1 MASGAGAIDR
11 PVLPLSPGRGE
22 GRAGRRAAAR
32 PGGSTD
38 FPPALSGPAAP
49 QRRNARARRLWQI
62 LAREAVGAWL
72 GPVLLAAA
80 LSALHL
86 AGAFTLADGL
96 LFDAVTTRERGLS
109 PRVVLIEQSPQG
121 AARQA
126 VLERR
131 LAQLGVR
138 RIGYLTPR
146 ATSDASL
153 PSAARRPA
161 GPTVIHAFGARP
173 IPASDKWQL
182 AGTAPFGAEAAA
194 RIAPLSEY
202 GIYRGHRSAIPGRA
216 GAIPTFEAMLAG
228 RKAGPGDFLI
238 RMPRGQNIPT
248 FGADQLIGGQLR
260 RGELSGLVAIVASP
274 DALVP
279 RYTTPLTPGG
289 QGMSEARL
297 RAFAVQNLVTGH
309 EVRRSSP
316 WEAGLLLLI
325 AALVPALGYSRV
337 DPKRFAVAL
346 PLMASVLVLAGGLA
360 AVQLANKLPPVT
372 ALLLVPWIVTYQ
384 RVLLREAK
392 QDRRLESAAA
402 RAMQHSFVRSALRE
416 GARLPEY
423 LGTASRIA
431 GIGQSLLIE
440 QLPGGRIAELHAQSA
455 SLGDLDAD
463 PRSLAHAFDRL
474 RGSSLSIAAQQFVP
488 GWGCAA
494 RMSWLGTAKGDLFWI
509 HGVPQTQFLRKSQR
523 LVRAMT
529 TSFRELFRWRA
540 DLNARARHD
549 ERHAP
554 IDDRV
559 ASAIALISRESEQV
573 HHGIDALDT
582 AVAIFHLIGSPL
594 HANARM
600 REIFRAA
607 GLGMGEADLPLALL
621 YLTGLDEAQIDAAI
635 QNLLLNG
642 GKMRIPMR
650 DLDHSERMIRLA
662 VPERLGKREGR
673 VLVIEAIDVAS
684 LNRAA
689 DLRQAVATYI
699 DAQLRNDLEAILL
712 GADLAMDPRIKG
724 EQIKPLVGRI
734 AEIARRGTGR
744 LDEVTGLT
752 RASNSQ
758 SAEACYPLDARRL
771 VLDARNQVAEF
782 AQDLA
787 VGIDADIPGI
797 SGFTMAEPRALGEM
811 LGAMLRV
818 VLADTPRGEA
828 VVLRL
833 EELEGRTRIRIA
845 GGFGMAFE
853 RLVDLL
859 SGGPDE
865 AVGDFK
871 LVAEGMARALQW
883 DASVSYW
890 GREADGF
897 GFTVD
902 LRRIG

>member
-11 PVLPLSPGRGE
+11 PVLPLSPDGGE
-22 GRAGRRAAAR
+22 AHARRRRHAPADGGTPFALRPTAR
-32 PGGSTD
+32 P
-38 FPPALSGPAAP
+38 
-49 QRRNARARRLWQI
+49 RRNARARRLWQF
-62 LAREAVGAWL
+62 LARETVGAWL

-86 AGAFTLADGL
+86 AGAFKLADGL
-96 LFDAVTTRERGLS
+96 AFDAITIRERGLS
-109 PRVVLIEQSPQG
+109 PRVVLIEQASPG
-121 AARQA
+121 AARPA
-126 VLERR
+126 MLESR
-131 LAQLGVR
+131 LAQLGVK
-138 RIGYLTPR
+138 RIGYLSPPDPQV
-146 ATSDASL
+146 AV
-153 PSAARRPA
+153 AAGSRSA
-161 GPTVIHAFGARP
+161 GPQVIYGLGIRP
-173 IPASDKWQL
+173 IPASDDWQL
-182 AGTAPFGAEAAA
+182 AGPAPAGVDAAA
-194 RIAPLSEY
+194 RVVPVSEY
-202 GIYRGHRSAIPGRA
+202 GINRGHRTAISGNA

-228 RKAGPGDFLI
+228 RKARQGDFLM
-238 RMPRGQNIPT
+238 RMPRGQNIPE
-248 FGADQLIGGQLR
+248 FSADRLIDGQLR
-260 RGELSGLVAIVASP
+260 RGELSGLVAIVAP
-274 DALVP
+274 ADAFVP
-279 RYTTPLTPGG
+279 RYATPLTPGG

-297 RAFAVQNLVTGH
+297 RAFAVQNLVTGS

-325 AALVPALGYSRV
+325 TALVPAIAYSRV
-337 DPKRFAVAL
+337 DPKRFALAL
-346 PLMASVLVLAGGLA
+346 PLGVTVMVLAGALA
-360 AVQLANKLPPVT
+360 ALQLANKLPPVT
-372 ALLLVPWIVTYQ
+372 ALVLVPWLVTFQ
-384 RVLLREAK
+384 RVLLREAS
-392 QDRRLESAAA
+392 QDRRLESAAS

-423 LGTASRIA
+423 LGTAARIA

-440 QLPGGRIAELHAQSA
+440 QLPGGRIEEVFAQSA
-455 SLGDLDAD
+455 RLADLDAD
-463 PRSLAHAFDRL
+463 PRILARAFDRL
-474 RGSSLSIAAQQFVP
+474 RGSSLSIAAQQLVP
-488 GWGCAA
+488 GWRQPA
-494 RMSWLGTAKGDLFWI
+494 RMSWLGTARGDLFWI
-509 HGVPQTQFLRKSQR
+509 HGIPQTAFLRKSQR

-529 TSFRELFRWRA
+529 TSFRELFRWRT

-600 REIFRAA
+600 RDIFRAA
-607 GLGMGEADLPLALL
+607 GLGLAETDLPLALRG
-621 YLTGLDEAQIDAAI
+621 LTDLDEARIDAAI

-642 GKMRIPMR
+642 GEMRIPMR
-650 DLDHSERMIRLA
+650 ELGRDERMIRLA

-673 VLVIEAIDVAS
+673 VLVLEAIDVSS

-724 EQIKPLVGRI
+724 EQLKPLVGRI
-734 AEIARRGTGR
+734 ADIARRGTGR
-744 LDEVTGLT
+744 LNEVTGLT

-758 SAEACYPLDARRL
+758 TAEVCYPLDARKL
-771 VLDARNQVAEF
+771 VLEARSQVAEF
-782 AQDLA
+782 AQELA

-828 VVLRL
+828 VVLKL

-845 GGFGMAFE
+845 GGFGIAFE
-853 RLVDLL
+853 RLVELL
-859 SGGPDE
+859 SGSPDE